1 MRRGASATQASLG
14 RMGAHAR
21 RVWQASTKQTRE
33 VISARIVLPASL
45 LQQLGQH
52 QIHVATAAQAKS
64 QEKVPVHART
74 ATTANTKTKEA
85 KPHALTAGPESFRLT
100 SMKRN
105 LDALI
110 ALLDA
115 FNPWEERTR
124 ASTNVVQVRTRWP
137 APLRAQHVRPTRTR
151 LKPVGCWR
159 AADATQATAGRMG
172 ALARVVWQASTR
184 RHRVA
189 PTVQIV
195 WPASMPQQWR
205 QHPIH
210 VATVRQ
216 ARFQQQMVPLH
227 ARIATTETSKMS
239 QDKPH
244 AKRAGPES
252 LQAMTTMQGPPAHIA
267 LLASTNRIQE
277 KLNASHAFL
286 ARINRPRDKT
296 CV

>member
-21 RVWQASTKQTRE
+21 RVRQASTKQTRE
-33 VISARIVLPASL
+33 VISARIVLQASL

-74 ATTANTKTKEA
+74 ATTANTRTKEG
-85 KPHALTAGPESFRLT
+85 KPHALTARPESFRLT

-124 ASTNVVQVRTRWP
+124 VLTNVRPESIHWQ
-137 APLRAQHVRPTRTR
+137 APLHAHNVCPTRTQ
-151 LKPVGCWR
+151 LKAVGCWR
-159 AADATQATAGRMG
+159 AAHATQATAGRMG

-195 WPASMPQQWR
+195 WPASIPQQWR

-216 ARFQQQMVPLH
+216 ARFQQQMVPMH
-227 ARIATTETSKMS
+227 ARIATTEIFKM
-239 QDKPH
+239 
-244 AKRAGPES
+244 
-252 LQAMTTMQGPPAHIA
+252 
-267 LLASTNRIQE
+267 
-277 KLNASHAFL
+277 
-286 ARINRPRDKT
+286 
-296 CV
+296 